1 MMVIGFYSVVRVDS
15 DFSHGVSD
23 DKSILRFDSV
33 ESTRVPMVSTRF
45 YKIRPLIRALII
57 IMDERLP
64 DGIANFKRQPVR
76 LVLLERQLD

>member
-1 MMVIGFYSVVRVDS
+1 MTSHMEYQTTKVYSALIASNLLECRWYQ
-15 DFSHGVSD
+15 
-23 DKSILRFDSV
+23 L
-33 ESTRVPMVSTRF
+33 EF